1 MCAHEHFKLCAHLLS
16 SFEYLINLSISVVL
30 PAYALCIIMSP
41 RFLLQPYEEELG
53 WSEAELVFFSWVGM

>member
-16 SFEYLINLSISVVL
+16 SFEYLVNLSISVLL

-41 RFLLQPYEEELG
+41 KCPPQSYEEELG
-53 WSEAELVFFSWVGM
+53 WSEAELVFF